1 MNFTEAGSLIRQTR
15 RQAKLTQADLAKR
28 LGMSRT
34 TLSQVETGVISE
46 LGIRKFA
53 AICDLLGLEI
63 MVAPRN
69 AKLTLHEAY
78 AKNREERQNAFRETD
93 SALTQLKKTRGTHD

>member
-1 MNFTEAGSLIRQTR
+1 MDFVESGSVIRKAR
-15 RQAKLTQADLAKR
+15 RQAGLTQADLAKR

-53 AICDLLGLEI
+53 QICNRLGLEI
-63 MVAPRN
+63 KIGPRHP
-69 AKLTLHEAY
+69 KLTLHEAY
-78 AKNREERQNAFRETD
+78 DKNRQERQAAFRQTD
-93 SALTQLKKTRGTHD
+93 SALAQSRKTGAKT